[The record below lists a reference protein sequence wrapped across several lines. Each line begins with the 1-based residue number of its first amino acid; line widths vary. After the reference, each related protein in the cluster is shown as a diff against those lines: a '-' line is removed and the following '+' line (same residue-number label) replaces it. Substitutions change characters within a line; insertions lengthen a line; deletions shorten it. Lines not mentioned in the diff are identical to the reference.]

1 MTDQKNQEKKPD
13 AEIEANNSNSP
24 EEKSSCPEEKSS
36 DVKFILGIA
45 LKLLIISAVTALL
58 LAGVNALTAPRIAEN
73 NELEK
78 KNAIA
83 AIFPS
88 SDDCQLTDI
97 SADGVEL
104 VYLVLK
110 DGDLL
115 GYAASVSTMGFG
127 GEIELMVGVT
137 AEGTV
142 KGIKVVSHSETPGLG
157 SRVDDEGYLSQ
168 YAGLGGNLSIG
179 SDVDAITGSTISSKA
194 VLRGVNAAL
203 SAYSAIFTENDEI
216 GGLE

>member
-1 MTDQKNQEKKPD
+1 MTDQENQEKKPD
-13 AEIEANNSNSP
+13 AEIEANNSKSP
-24 EEKSSCPEEKSS
+24 KEKSS

-97 SADGVEL
+97 SADSVEL

-115 GYAASVSTMGFG
+115 GYAASVSAMGFG

-137 AEGTV
+137 AEGTI

>member
-24 EEKSSCPEEKSS
+24 EKKSS
-36 DVKFILGIA
+36 DVRFILGIA

-142 KGIKVVSHSETPGLG
+142 RGIKVVSHSETPGLG

>member
-1 MTDQKNQEKKPD
+1 MTDQENQEKKPD
-13 AEIEANNSNSP
+13 AEMEANNS
-24 EEKSSCPEEKSS
+24 SSPEEKSS

>member
-13 AEIEANNSNSP
+13 AEMEANNS
-24 EEKSSCPEEKSS
+24 KSPEEKSS

-97 SADGVEL
+97 SADSVEL

-168 YAGLGGNLSIG
+168 YAELGGNLSIG

>member
-24 EEKSSCPEEKSS
+24 EEKSS
-36 DVKFILGIA
+36 DVRFILGIA

>member
-13 AEIEANNSNSP
+13 AEMEANNS
-24 EEKSSCPEEKSS
+24 KSPEEKSS
-36 DVKFILGIA
+36 DVRFILGIA

>member
-13 AEIEANNSNSP
+13 AEMEANNSNSP
-24 EEKSSCPEEKSS
+24 EEKSS
-36 DVKFILGIA
+36 DMKFILGIA

>member
-13 AEIEANNSNSP
+13 AEMEANNS
-24 EEKSSCPEEKSS
+24 KSPEEKSS

-78 KNAIA
+78 KNALA

-194 VLRGVNAAL
+194 VLRGGNAAL
-203 SAYSAIFTENDEI
+203 SPYSAIFTANGES
-216 GGLE
+216 GGLD

>member
-1 MTDQKNQEKKPD
+1 MTDQENQEKKPD
-13 AEIEANNSNSP
+13 AEIEANNSKSP
-24 EEKSSCPEEKSS
+24 KEKSS

-97 SADGVEL
+97 SADSVEL
-104 VYLVLK
+104 VSLVLK

-115 GYAASVSTMGFG
+115 GYAASVSAMGFG

>member
-13 AEIEANNSNSP
+13 AEIEANNS
-24 EEKSSCPEEKSS
+24 KSPEEKSS

>member
-1 MTDQKNQEKKPD
+1 MTDQENQEKKPD
-13 AEIEANNSNSP
+13 AEIEANNSKSP
-24 EEKSSCPEEKSS
+24 KEKSS

-45 LKLLIISAVTALL
+45 LKLLKISAVTALL

-142 KGIKVVSHSETPGLG
+142 RGIKVVSHSETPGLG